1 MSFETAG
8 ALPLALLCA
17 KGPQGA
23 SLHHRLQQMG
33 HECLAFAEADEV
45 LVALGDGKRFALLLV
60 SQHDEA
66 LRSGLIAVCKV
77 LGMPVL
83 LTVADGHWE
92 RLSPKGNDTAPAA
105 MLGADV
111 SRMTDAELDWLVC
124 ALARPR
130 RDSMPTAVGHGANAS
145 AWGDYRFHEDSHV
158 VQFKDDEI
166 HLQPRQFAF
175 ALQAFQNMGRVLAR
189 EWLWNSLWGAA
200 TRREGNRALDACAS
214 SVRRKLGL
222 HGEHGFL
229 LRSVYGQGYQLVAVQ
244 RRGSSVAGVA
254 TVPTAAARSEAAAA

>member
-1 MSFETAG
+1 MSFDTAG
-8 ALPLALLCA
+8 ALPLALLCT

-23 SLHHRLQQMG
+23 SLHQRLQQMG

-92 RLSPKGNDTAPAA
+92 LLSPKGNDTAPAA
-105 MLGADV
+105 VLGADV

-130 RDSMPTAVGHGANAS
+130 RDGMPAPVNHAHGAS
-145 AWGDYRFHEDSHV
+145 AWGDYRFHEDSHM

-189 EWLWNSLWGAA
+189 EWLWNSLWGTA

-244 RRGSSVAGVA
+244 RRGASAVSASTTAPRCEA
-254 TVPTAAARSEAAAA
+254 TSA

>member
-1 MSFETAG
+1 MSFDTAG

-23 SLHHRLQQMG
+23 GLHQRLQQMG

-45 LVALGDGKRFALLLV
+45 LAALGDGRRFALLLV
-60 SQHDEA
+60 SQHDA
-66 LRSGLIAVCKV
+66 AFRSGLFAVSRV
-77 LGMPVL
+77 LGMPVV
-83 LTVADGHWE
+83 LTVPDGQWE
-92 RLSPKGNDTAPAA
+92 LLSPKNKDAAPAA

-111 SRMTDAELDWLVC
+111 SRMSDAELDWLVC

-130 RDSMPTAVGHGANAS
+130 HDGMPPATGHAHHAAT

-158 VQFKDDEI
+158 VQFRDDEI

-200 TRREGNRALDACAS
+200 TWREGNRALDACAS

-244 RRGSSVAGVA
+244 RRGSSAV
-254 TVPTAAARSEAAAA
+254 AAAAIASSREAAAA

>member
-1 MSFETAG
+1 MSFDTVG

-17 KGPQGA
+17 KESQGP
-23 SLHHRLQQMG
+23 SLHDRLQQMG

-45 LVALGDGKRFALLLV
+45 LVALGGGRRFALLLV

-66 LRSGLIAVCKV
+66 LHSGLIAVSKV

-92 RLSPKGNDTAPAA
+92 LLSPKGNDTAPAG
-105 MLGADV
+105 MLAADV
-111 SRMTDAELDWLVC
+111 SRMSNDELDWLAC

-130 RDSMPTAVGHGANAS
+130 RDGTPMALGHAHGAT
-145 AWGDYRFHEDSHV
+145 AWGDYRFHEDRHV
-158 VQFKDDEI
+158 VQFRNDEI
-166 HLQPRQFAF
+166 QLQPRQFAF
-175 ALQAFQNMGRVLAR
+175 ALQAFRNLGRVLAR
-189 EWLWNSLWGAA
+189 EWLWNALWGAA
-200 TRREGNRALDACAS
+200 TRRDGNRALDACAS

-229 LRSVYGQGYQLVAVQ
+229 LRSVYGQGYQLVAMQ
-244 RRGSSVAGVA
+244 RHGSCVT
-254 TVPTAAARSEAAAA
+254 TVTAAAARSEAAAAA

>member
-1 MSFETAG
+1 
-8 ALPLALLCA
+8 
-17 KGPQGA
+17 
-23 SLHHRLQQMG
+23 
-33 HECLAFAEADEV
+33 V

-92 RLSPKGNDTAPAA
+92 LLSPKGNDTAPAA

-130 RDSMPTAVGHGANAS
+130 RDGVPAPVSHAHGAS
-145 AWGDYRFHEDSHV
+145 AWGDYRFHEDSHM

-244 RRGSSVAGVA
+244 RRGASAVSAS
-254 TVPTAAARSEAAAA
+254 TTASRSEAAAA